1 MSTSNVISFYY
12 FLLFLL
18 QAMMNFVI
26 KLSLCFCLLFI
37 VGDCQLQKLVR
48 AKRSVRVKSVYFMH
62 MKSNVTT
69 ARIHDYVSEL
79 IQLQKNNSVPGFK
92 IELHGIV
99 QEVAH
104 GFSAK
109 LSKVALQ
116 KVSELCKLYYKM

>member
-1 MSTSNVISFYY
+1 MSTSNVTSFYY
-12 FLLFLL
+12 FLLSLL

-79 IQLQKNNSVPGFK
+79 IQLQKNNSLPGFK

-99 QEVAH
+99 KEVAH

-116 KVSELCKLYYKM
+116 KVSELCKLYYKI

>member
-1 MSTSNVISFYY
+1 
-12 FLLFLL
+12 
-18 QAMMNFVI
+18 MNIVI
-26 KLSLCFCLLFI
+26 KLSLCFCLLLI

-79 IQLQKNNSVPGFK
+79 IQLQKNSSVPGFK

-99 QEVAH
+99 QEIAH

-116 KVSELCKLYYKM
+116 KVTELCKLYYKM